1 MLLLLSALQPPQ
13 LPGRSAACSSA
24 AVEALSS
31 LLAVFFGRDPQ
42 ASFAAGN
49 VLARVLPDTEPQA
62 ADAAMQYFWHAGS
75 DGIVQAADAR
85 EAPRHA
91 KSGFVAAMLARA
103 GQPFC
108 SAAGFRPAGEIIKD
122 PFIAQGFAQRC
133 ANLMQVLLISVQSAT
148 GPVAKLWRE
157 AIRSCLCGCSPHGSR
172 CARWHALCEPG
183 RLFEMDPRVCRVR
196 GAYRVRC

>member
-1 MLLLLSALQPPQ
+1 MSSPTALRGLSSTLRINGSE
-13 LPGRSAACSSA
+13 LRSAADPLIEFDCGVGFGLPASMALPEMPEPRRNA
-24 AVEALSS
+24 AAALSVAAAAAAGPLSTLFLGSVEALSS

-75 DGIVQAADAR
+75 EGIVQAADAR

-108 SAAGFRPAGEIIKD
+108 SAAGFRPAGEINKD
-122 PFIAQGFAQRC
+122 PFIA
-133 ANLMQVLLISVQSAT
+133 
-148 GPVAKLWRE
+148 
-157 AIRSCLCGCSPHGSR
+157 
-172 CARWHALCEPG
+172 
-183 RLFEMDPRVCRVR
+183 
-196 GAYRVRC
+196 